1 MSKSAAAK
9 KSPAAA
15 AAARPAPAP
24 AAAAARPADGQ
35 SKVAN
40 LKNSKMMQDMRNN
53 MCEEDDKIKV
63 KRGEEEK
70 RVLLKSNR
78 AVAKK

>member
-35 SKVAN
+35 SQVAN
-40 LKNSKMMQDMRNN
+40 LKNSKLMQDILDG
-53 MCEEDDKIKV
+53 EENDKIKV

-70 RVLLKSNR
+70 RFLKKHDKAR
-78 AVAKK
+78 VEKK